1 MAMSRSAL
9 SHIQQQNREDKIVMS
24 LDMILAL
31 AALICAS
38 IPTLMF
44 FHNLT
49 LFRQHMP
56 TGDLST
62 LGNDAD
68 LEPVSVLIPAR
79 NEENTIEDAVRA
91 VLASRGVELELVVLD
106 DGSQDATYERMQ
118 RLVAEDSRVRLA
130 RGKPLPP
137 DWCGKQHACATLAE
151 LAHHPILVFIDAD
164 VRLTPEALA
173 YAVRLLKNSRAAM
186 ISGFPHQVTV
196 TWLERLLIPLIHFV
210 LLGFLPMGAMRRSSK
225 PGYGAG
231 CGQFVL
237 VWQEA
242 YHQVGGHAAVRTSLH
257 DGIQLPRAFRRAGL
271 HTDLFDASAY
281 ASCRMYHNAREVWQG
296 LGKNAIEGMAAPG
309 VIGPMTLLLVMGQ
322 IAPLVLL
329 VAGLAGVLS
338 LAATSVALVASLL
351 VYIPPLIMVRR
362 FRQPLDSALLHP
374 LGILLLLVIQW
385 QALIRWLRGRP
396 SSWKGRSYPLTAKR

>member
-1 MAMSRSAL
+1 
-9 SHIQQQNREDKIVMS
+9 
-24 LDMILAL
+24 
-31 AALICAS
+31 
-38 IPTLMF
+38 MF

-56 TGDLST
+56 GIASST
-62 LGNDAD
+62 TD

-79 NEENTIEDAVRA
+79 NEENTIENAVRA
-91 VLASRGVELELVVLD
+91 VLASRGVELELIILD
-106 DGSQDATYERMQ
+106 DGSQDATYERVQ
-118 RLVAEDSRVRLA
+118 RLAAEDSRVRLA
-130 RGKPLPP
+130 KGTPLPA
-137 DWCGKQHACATLAE
+137 DWCGKQHACATLAG
-151 LAHHPILVFIDAD
+151 LARHPVLVFIDAD
-164 VRLTPEALA
+164 VRLAPKALA
-173 YAVRLLKNSRAAM
+173 YGVALLKNSRAGL
-186 ISGFPHQVTV
+186 ISGFPRQKTV

-210 LLGFLPMGAMRRSSK
+210 LLGFLPMGAMRRSSS

-242 YHQVGGHAAVRTSLH
+242 YQQVGGHAAVRTSLH

-281 ASCRMYHNAREVWQG
+281 ASCRMYHKASEVWQG

-309 VIGPMTLLLVMGQ
+309 VIGPMTLLLAMGQ

-329 VAGLAGVLS
+329 AAGLAGTLS
-338 LAATSVALVASLL
+338 IAATSVALVASLVAYTPRL
-351 VYIPPLIMVRR
+351 VMVRR
-362 FRQPLDSALLHP
+362 LCQPLDSALLHP

-385 QALIRWLRGRP
+385 LALLRWLRGRP
-396 SSWKGRSYPLTAKR
+396 SSWKGRSYSLTAKR